1 MTWRGKKRL
10 TCGVFG
16 GVGLSGVTLS
26 VGAGVPIGTV
36 GGYVM
41 FWNGKV
47 GADVGLPG
55 RTGANVG
62 ANTGDA
68 VVIDGGNA
76 GAAVTGGPPAGGS
89 VLVLQRTPTSS
100 LCVQSLDMRA
110 EH

>member
-1 MTWRGKKRL
+1 VIGA
-10 TCGVFG
+10 
-16 GVGLSGVTLS
+16 VGLSGVTLS
-26 VGAGVPIGTV
+26 VGADVPIGTV

-62 ANTGDA
+62 AKTGAA
-68 VVIDGGNA
+68 VVPDGGVT
-76 GAAVTGGPPAGGS
+76 GAAVTGGPPAGGR
-89 VLVLQRTPTSS
+89 VLVLQITPMSS
-100 LCVQSLDMRA
+100 LCVQSLVMRA